1 LVEEEEEEEEEDG
14 RSILEL
20 IFQSGQMSF
29 HAVLKETSVSQT
41 HVSIVHG
48 EPFIVHSSIVPCQAS
63 WGWMPLLS
71 DPLGRLGL
79 AL

>member
-1 LVEEEEEEEEEDG
+1 LVEEEEEEEKDG

-41 HVSIVHG
+41 HVSILHG
-48 EPFIVHSSIVPCQAS
+48 EPFIVHGSVPCQTS
-63 WGWMPLLS
+63 
-71 DPLGRLGL
+71 LG
-79 AL
+79 

>member
-1 LVEEEEEEEEEDG
+1 LVEEEEEEEDG

-41 HVSIVHG
+41 HVSIV
-48 EPFIVHSSIVPCQAS
+48 QN
-63 WGWMPLLS
+63 
-71 DPLGRLGL
+71 
-79 AL
+79 